1 MLKNLFRTRSAETVG
16 LPLYAAAVRQARDPG
31 FYTALGVSD
40 EIDARFELYTLHVL
54 LLILRLRDEAG
65 AEAERGAEAA
75 QNLFDVYVSAL
86 DNALRELGV
95 NDVTMAK
102 KMRRLGEALYGR
114 MTTYETALRAG
125 DAPALSDGLARN
137 VYATEVADRAAGLT
151 AYALAARGALANQSI
166 DAVLTAPVWPE
177 VAA

>member
-1 MLKNLFRTRSAETVG
+1 MLKNLFRTRSAERMG
-16 LPLYAAAVRQARDPG
+16 LPLYSAAVEQAREPA
-31 FYTALGVSD
+31 FYTALGVTD

-65 AEAERGAEAA
+65 VDAEKGAEAA

-102 KMRRLGEALYGR
+102 KMRRLGESLYGR
-114 MTTYETALRAG
+114 MTAYETPLRAG
-125 DAPALSDGLARN
+125 DAEGLAAGLAKN
-137 VYATEVADRAAGLT
+137 VYASEDAGRGAALA
-151 AYALAARGALANQSI
+151 AYALRTRAGLAGQPL
-166 DAVLTAPVWPE
+166 DAVLVAPTWTE
-177 VAA
+177 IAA

>member
-1 MLKNLFRTRSAETVG
+1 MLKNLFRPRPAERMG
-16 LPLYAAAVRQARDPG
+16 LPLYSAAVDQARDPR
-31 FYTALGVSD
+31 FYTALGVAD

-102 KMRRLGEALYGR
+102 KMRKLGEALYGR
-114 MTTYETALRAG
+114 MTAYEASVRAADASALAASLAKNVYG
-125 DAPALSDGLARN
+125 DADVQRGAALA
-137 VYATEVADRAAGLT
+137 
-151 AYALAARGALANQSI
+151 AYALEARAMLASQPI
-166 DAVLTAPVWPE
+166 GTVLTQPLWPE
-177 VAA
+177 AGA

>member
-1 MLKNLFRTRSAETVG
+1 MLKNLFRTRSAERMG
-16 LPLYAAAVRQARDPG
+16 LPLYTAAVQQARDPG
-31 FYTALGVSD
+31 FYTALGVTD

-54 LLILRLRDEAG
+54 LLILRLRDETG

-114 MTTYETALRAG
+114 MTAYETALRAA
-125 DAPALSDGLARN
+125 DASELADGLARN
-137 VYATEVADRAAGLT
+137 VHATEAAERAGGLA
-151 AYALAARGALANQSI
+151 AYALTARGALAKQSI
-166 DAVLTAPVWPE
+166 ETVLTAPVWPE
-177 VAA
+177 VQA

>member
-1 MLKNLFRTRSAETVG
+1 MLKNLFRTRSAERMG
-16 LPLYAAAVRQARDPG
+16 LPLYTAAVAQARDPG
-31 FYTALGVSD
+31 FYTALGVND

-54 LLILRLRDEAG
+54 LLVLRLRDETG
-65 AEAERGAEAA
+65 AEAERGSEAA

-114 MTTYETALRAG
+114 MTAYETALRAG
-125 DAPALSDGLARN
+125 DAGALSDGLARN
-137 VYATEVADRAAGLT
+137 VYATEDAGHANGLA
-151 AYALAARGALANQSI
+151 AYALAARGLLGKQAI
-166 DAVLTAPVWPE
+166 DTVLTAPVWPE
-177 VAA
+177 VKA

>member
-1 MLKNLFRTRSAETVG
+1 MLKNLFRTRSAERMG
-16 LPLYAAAVRQARDPG
+16 LPLYTAAVAQARDPG
-31 FYTALGVSD
+31 FYTALGVND

-54 LLILRLRDEAG
+54 LLVLRLRDETG
-65 AEAERGAEAA
+65 AEAERASEGA

-114 MTTYETALRAG
+114 MTAYETALRAG
-125 DAPALSDGLARN
+125 DALALSDGLARN
-137 VYATEVADRAAGLT
+137 VYATEDAGRASGLAT
-151 AYALAARGALANQSI
+151 YALAARGMLAKQSI
-166 DAVLTAPVWPE
+166 DTVLAAPVWPE
-177 VAA
+177 ARA

>member
-1 MLKNLFRTRSAETVG
+1 MLKNLFRTRSAERMG
-16 LPLYAAAVRQARDPG
+16 LPLYTAAVEQARDPG
-31 FYTALGVSD
+31 FYTALGVAD

-54 LLILRLRDEAG
+54 LLILRLRDETG
-65 AEAERGAEAA
+65 AEAERAAEAA

-114 MTTYETALRAG
+114 MTAYETALRAG
-125 DAPALSDGLARN
+125 DAAGLSDGLARN
-137 VYATEVADRAAGLT
+137 VYATDIAGRASGLATYALT
-151 AYALAARGALANQSI
+151 ARGVLAKQSI
-166 DAVLTAPVWPE
+166 ETVLAAPVWPE
-177 VAA
+177 VKA